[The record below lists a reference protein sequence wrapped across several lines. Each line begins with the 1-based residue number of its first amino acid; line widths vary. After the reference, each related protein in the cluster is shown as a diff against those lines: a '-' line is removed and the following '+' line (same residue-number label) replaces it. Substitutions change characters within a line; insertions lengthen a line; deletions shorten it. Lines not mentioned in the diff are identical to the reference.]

1 MLCQGPEVSRLWVQL
16 VDIAGD
22 LRQQL
27 LLLGLWHAPK
37 PDGYRRRERAGCI
50 SAFIPVYTYIY
61 ILVRIYI
68 YTHHNFF
75 ILSSIRG
82 YLGSLHVLA
91 IINHAAMN
99 MGGVASELG

>member
-37 PDGYRRRERAGCI
+37 PDGYRRTERAGCI

-61 ILVRIYI
+61 ILVYIYI
-68 YTHHNFF
+68 YTSQLLYPF
-75 ILSSIRG
+75 IHQRILR
-82 YLGSLHVLA
+82 
-91 IINHAAMN
+91 
-99 MGGVASELG
+99 